1 MRLPESLN
9 SYSNSLAEDYRKWRE
24 QIDVYLT
31 ACGANEKPKKVSKCI
46 ILNCAGPGIIS
57 AAKQLVYT
65 EDENEEDPGKLLNK
79 IAAYCNPQK
88 HESLD
93 AYLFWNI
100 DGKPGTSF
108 DYFLNELKSKA
119 DPCNLGT
126 IKDRLLRDKIIF
138 FLYLLDSA
146 KYCS

>member
-1 MRLPESLN
+1 MDISNLRLPEPWN
-9 SYSNSLAEDYRKWRE
+9 IYSNTLAEDYRKWRE

-31 ACGANEKPKKVSKCI
+31 ACGADEKPKKVIKCI

-57 AAKQLVYT
+57 AAKQFVYA
-65 EDENEEDPGKLLNK
+65 EGEHQEDPGELLKK

-100 DGKPGTSF
+100 DWKPGTSF
-108 DYFLNELKSKA
+108 DYFLTELRSKA
-119 DPCNLGT
+119 DPCNFGT
-126 IKDRLLRDKIIF
+126 MKDQLLRHKNQF
-138 FLYLLDSA
+138 FSI
-146 KYCS
+146 C